1 MTGEI
6 LRCLARVTATG
17 LVAALILAVDPGA
30 AFANDPLIPSK
41 EQKQT
46 DQDRCKSL
54 ANVNASILS
63 LTPLAWRKTLVVLL
77 EGLGGRLTS
86 PGIVSLQN
94 ELAVIP
100 NTIVPAPIAQHDWR
114 YAANLIQQQEP
125 GTKII
130 LVGYSLGAN
139 NSTYVAKSVNHVDE
153 LIAIQASVW
162 GSSDCY
168 WGKCR

>member
-100 NTIVPAPIAQHDWR
+100 KTIVPAPIAQHDWR
-114 YAANLIQQQEP
+114 YAANLFNNKSQEL
-125 GTKII
+125 KSF
-130 LVGYSLGAN
+130 SLG
-139 NSTYVAKSVNHVDE
+139 
-153 LIAIQASVW
+153 IA
-162 GSSDCY
+162 
-168 WGKCR
+168 